1 MSFKYQ
7 VGDLNLVSDIELP
20 ILRSK
25 EFASHDI
32 KVLIGPKLQIPNK
45 TIEFLPNNRILYK
58 DVCDNVFLIDKSKIL
73 VSIKDKNIDQASI
86 SILGIPLG
94 YLLQNNNFQVLHGS
108 SVTFNG
114 SAISFIGKSGVG
126 KSSLA
131 MSLVDKG
138 LKLVTEDLCLIKNS
152 SIYNFSN
159 WVKTNNKSFPLKI
172 ASLGKILIKKDSRNR
187 SFYKLDDRHIS
198 SRKNNLKSI
207 YFFEDAKHRSIKKL
221 EAAESFKYL
230 FTYAYRKN
238 DIDVDSFKKLA
249 EISEKVECFLFSR
262 DIERPLE
269 DNSEFIFDYLNK
281 NL

>member
-1 MSFKYQ
+1 MGFKYQ

-32 KVLIGPKLQIPNK
+32 EVLISPKLQIPDK

-58 DVCDNVFLIDKSKIL
+58 DICDNIFLIDKSKIL

-108 SVTFNG
+108 SVTFNS

-159 WVKTNNKSFPLKI
+159 WVKTNNKSFPFKI
-172 ASLGKILIKKDSRNR
+172 ASLEKILIKKDSRNR

-207 YFFEDAKHRSIKKL
+207 YFLKDAKHRSIKKL